1 MGLTT
6 VASKEANRWQRDH
19 ENNANTT
26 KVSLPYGM
34 NDHELDQTG
43 LDTESEE
50 LTEDD
55 LELSHFWG
63 KNDEVKW

>member
-1 MGLTT
+1 
-6 VASKEANRWQRDH
+6 
-19 ENNANTT
+19 
-26 KVSLPYGM
+26 M

-63 KNDEVKW
+63 KNDEVK